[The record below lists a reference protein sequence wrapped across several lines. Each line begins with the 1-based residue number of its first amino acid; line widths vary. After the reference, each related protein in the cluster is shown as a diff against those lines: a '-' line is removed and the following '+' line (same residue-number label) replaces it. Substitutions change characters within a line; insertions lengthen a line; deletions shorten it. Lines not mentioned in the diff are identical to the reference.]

1 LMKQERFSRH
11 LLIAFG
17 LSLALYVFGYWF
29 IESQRVSDGPWQVS
43 FKTNDMGIVEL
54 TVQQESKH
62 LGPVMVRFAGT
73 RASGSNDTTTIRFD
87 TPRPV
92 PFPVPGGQCVFQD
105 TTFLPGTV
113 VLEFGSNTI
122 QMIPRGLTIGTNEFA
137 WEIDKVISLGPT
149 GDSNTRK

>member
-29 IESQRVSDGPWQVS
+29 IESQRVSDSPWQVS
-43 FKTNDMGIVEL
+43 FKTNVTGIVEL

-62 LGPVMVRFAGT
+62 LGPVIIEFPGT
-73 RASGSNDTTTIRFD
+73 TSAGSNNPITIRFD
-87 TPRPV
+87 APRPV

-137 WEIDKVISLGPT
+137 WEIDKVISLGT
-149 GDSNTRK
+149 SDNSETQR